1 MKCRTL
7 KITCWFWLQRHTR
20 SLRWFVGLAWPLQ
33 QFPRKLAIELELRRC
48 ERSWGK
54 R

>member
-20 SLRWFVGLAWPLQ
+20 TLRWFVGLAWPLRDL
-33 QFPRKLAIELELRRC
+33 PRKLAIELELRRC
-48 ERSWGK
+48 ERSWK
-54 R
+54 RP